1 MKMLVM
7 EDEYVSRSV
16 LMEILSPYGQVEP
29 AENGKEAMEKFQK
42 ALENSERYDIVF
54 LDIMV
59 PEISGQDVLKNIRAL
74 EQQHNEN
81 DDAFITTKI
90 VMTTALGDFTSV
102 KTAFKQ
108 QCEAYLIKPLDRD
121 KVLNTLQGLGLIGG
135 TERSVIID
143 DE

>member
-16 LMEILSPYGQVEP
+16 LMEILSPYGQVDS

-74 EQQHNEN
+74 EQQY
-81 DDAFITTKI
+81 DD
-90 VMTTALGDFTSV
+90 DS
-102 KTAFKQ
+102 
-108 QCEAYLIKPLDRD
+108 LIE
-121 KVLNTLQGLGLIGG
+121 V
-135 TERSVIID
+135 V
-143 DE
+143 